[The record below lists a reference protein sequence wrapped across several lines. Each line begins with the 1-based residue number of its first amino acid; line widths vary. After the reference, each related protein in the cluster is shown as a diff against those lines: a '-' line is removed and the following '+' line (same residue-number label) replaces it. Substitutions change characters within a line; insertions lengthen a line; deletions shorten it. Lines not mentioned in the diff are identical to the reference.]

1 MRITRA
7 RVGIAM
13 LAGVAAIALAVPL
26 TAGANAPEPVS
37 IETHGVFTG
46 PDSTAGTFTISGVVS
61 DSGTY
66 ADTFRLAGETLHVV
80 KTLSGS
86 GGTITLAAQ
95 GVVRWTSPTTATF
108 FAGHWRIVSGTGA
121 YADLK
126 GGGYPGASGTANFA
140 TGTVDVVHEGQVH
153 AD

>member
-1 MRITRA
+1 MKIMGMRA
-7 RVGIAM
+7 RIAVLTGVGA
-13 LAGVAAIALAVPL
+13 LALAAPLTVAASM
-26 TAGANAPEPVS
+26 PEPVS

-46 PDSTAGTFTISGVVS
+46 PGSTAGTFTISGVVS

-66 ADTFRLAGETLHVV
+66 ADTFRLAGQTLHVV

-86 GGTITLAAQ
+86 GGTITLTAQ

-108 FAGHWRIVSGTGA
+108 FAGHWRVASATGA

-126 GGGYPGASGTANFA
+126 GGGYPGASGTADFS
-140 TGTVDVVHEGQVH
+140 TGTVDVVHEGSAQLR
-153 AD
+153 

>member
-1 MRITRA
+1 MTTTRVRIA
-7 RVGIAM
+7 V
-13 LAGVAAIALAVPL
+13 LAGVGALALAAPP
-26 TAGANAPEPVS
+26 TAGASAPEPVR

-46 PDSTAGTFTISGVVS
+46 PESTAGTFTMSGAAS

-66 ADTFRLAGETLHVV
+66 VDTFRLAGETLHVV
-80 KTLSGS
+80 KTLAGS

-108 FAGHWRIVSGTGA
+108 FAGHWRVVSGTGA

-126 GGGYPGASGTANFA
+126 GGGHPGGSGSANFA
-140 TGTVDVVHEGQVH
+140 TGTVDVVHEGRAQ
-153 AD
+153 DD

>member
-1 MRITRA
+1 MRITRVRA
-7 RVGIAM
+7 RVAV
-13 LAGVAAIALAVPL
+13 LAGVGALALAAPL
-26 TAGANAPEPVS
+26 AAGAGAPEPVT

-46 PDSTAGTFTISGVVS
+46 PSSTSGTFTISGVVS

-66 ADTFRLAGETLHVV
+66 ADTFRLTGQTLHVV

-86 GGTITLAAQ
+86 GGTITLTAQ

-108 FAGHWRIVSGTGA
+108 FAGHWRVASATGA

-126 GGGYPGASGTANFA
+126 GGGYPGASGTADFS
-140 TGTVDVVHEGQVH
+140 TGTVDVVHEGSAQLR
-153 AD
+153 

>member
-1 MRITRA
+1 MITCATARIA
-7 RVGIAM
+7 VLVGV
-13 LAGVAAIALAVPL
+13 GALAL
-26 TAGANAPEPVS
+26 TAPLGAAASAPEPVRV
-37 IETHGVFTG
+37 ETHGVFAG
-46 PDSTAGTFTISGVVS
+46 PDSTAGTFTISGAVS

-66 ADTFRLAGETLHVV
+66 MDTFRLAGETLHVV

-95 GVVRWTSPTTATF
+95 AVVRWTSPTTATF
-108 FAGHWRIVSGTGA
+108 FAGHWRFASGTGA

-126 GGGYPGASGTANFA
+126 GGGYPAASGSANFA
-140 TGTVDVVHEGQVH
+140 TGTVDVVHEGQAQ